1 MVTLESDISERT
13 DEVPAPTL
21 DANGGAPPPP
31 TGTKVARGR
40 PIFEGFLAIL
50 AAVALV
56 AGFYAFGRAVDDDV
70 SADAVAA
77 SDGGSGGDVVTV
89 EPVPPADD
97 PAAAAVPEAAHGHED
112 APAVDD
118 RGFALLEN
126 GEQHHEDFTQALDPA
141 TRQELAAPVGA
152 RARSRDE
159 VPDRRRRGS
168 GGDAAAGPFSPGLG
182 AHYLNFGTTVKSFT
196 GEAVADGDEFIQA
209 PIAWIYDGTNPDSRI
224 AGLFYSASGDTP
236 PEGFAGPND
245 IWHKHSNVCIV
256 NTPTGIDTPLGA
268 DHDIDPADCR
278 AVGGNLIP
286 QTGYLLHVWVVPGY
300 ESPEG
305 VFSHLSS
312 AVTCPDGTYYT
323 IDRTQVG
330 TRTTICRDAA

>member
-1 MVTLESDISERT
+1 MVTLESDFSERN
-13 DEVPAPTL
+13 DEVPASSPRP
-21 DANGGAPPPP
+21 NGSEPPPP
-31 TGTKVARGR
+31 TSTAARGR
-40 PIFEGFLAIL
+40 PIFEGFLAIV

-56 AGFYAFGRAVDDDV
+56 AGFYAFGRAIDDD
-70 SADAVAA
+70 AATDAVAA
-77 SDGGSGGDVVTV
+77 TDGGSGGNAV
-89 EPVPPADD
+89 ETAEPAPPADD
-97 PAAAAVPEAAHGHED
+97 PVAAVPDAAHGHDD

-141 TRQELAAPVGA
+141 TRQELARQLELAH
-152 RARSRDE
+152 E
-159 VPDRRRRGS
+159 VAMKYPTVADAEAAGMRR
-168 GGDAAAGPFSPGLG
+168 AGPFSPGLG
-182 AHYLNFGTTVKSFT
+182 AHYLNFGTAAKSFT
-196 GEAVADGDEFIQA
+196 GGAVADGDEFIQS

-312 AVTCPDGTYYT
+312 AVTCPDGSYYT

-330 TRTTICRDAA
+330 TRATICRDAA